1 MLTDDTARAI
11 AWDRACADLLGQP
24 FTDPPDPVAALCV
37 AVRETIDYL
46 ASGAVPPADAK
57 YFTRLLAAALWSVDP
72 DSGTVSD

>member
-1 MLTDDTARAI
+1 MLTNDTARAL

-24 FTDPPDPVAALCV
+24 FTDPPDPVAALCA

-46 ASGAVPPADAK
+46 SSGAVPPDDAK
-57 YFTRLLAAALWSVDP
+57 YFTRLLVAALWECDP